1 MFSIVYKLLYR
12 GYLMPVLSPYSH
24 LIKSMKAKSGKSLNS
39 LLYEWNKAKRE
50 IEIEELKDPNG
61 YSKIVDD
68 LLAKS
73 SSNETSHRDLN
84 ALINARFEKNVL
96 GDDTNEDETDLDA
109 ENMQLQQQ
117 DELADAFA
125 INPESS
131 ELEQTD
137 DSEFNDLFGDLD
149 SSESFDDLFTEDD
162 IDTDTS
168 EPDESSSND
177 SDESFDELFQ

>member
-1 MFSIVYKLLYR
+1 
-12 GYLMPVLSPYSH
+12 MPVLSPYSH

-39 LLYEWNKAKRE
+39 LLHEWNKAKRE

-73 SSNETSHRDLN
+73 SSDETSHRDLN

-131 ELEQTD
+131 EVEQPD
-137 DSEFNDLFGDLD
+137 DSAFNDLFGDLD
-149 SSESFDDLFTEDD
+149 SNDSFDDLFTEDV
-162 IDTDTS
+162 IDTNMP
-168 EPDESSSND
+168 EPEQESSPND